1 MEKEELFKISRENIK
16 WFKENYE
23 DLKRKYDNRWI
34 MIKNKKV
41 AKSASTFNEIMKTA
55 KKHDPSTIIVE
66 YMQSKQ
72 VAMFF

>member
-1 MEKEELFKISRENIK
+1 MEKEQLFRISRENIK

-34 MIKNKKV
+34 LIHNKKV
-41 AKSASTFNEIMKTA
+41 AESTSTFNEIMKAA
-55 KKHDPSTIIVE
+55 KKHDPNTIIVE
-66 YMQSKQ
+66 YMESKQ

>member
-1 MEKEELFKISRENIK
+1 MEKEELFKILRENIK

-34 MIKNKKV
+34 MIHNKKV
-41 AKSASTFNEIMKTA
+41 AKSASTFNEIVKIA
-55 KKHDPSTIIVE
+55 KKYDPNTIIVE
-66 YMQSKQ
+66 YIQSKQ